1 MVLKV
6 ISSSRPA
13 EKEFT
18 DAKGRRFQL
27 RILPYRMSEGTIDG
41 GDNAPRHFAEGVEQL
56 RGPALRRSQ
65 KAGEG
70 DGLRQG
76 TPELD
81 RIQETI
87 DCGGSAFALIRATSA

>member
-41 GDNAPRHFAEGVEQL
+41 AVITLLDISP
-56 RGPALRRSQ
+56 
-65 KAGEG
+65 KA
-70 DGLRQG
+70 
-76 TPELD
+76 
-81 RIQETI
+81 
-87 DCGGSAFALIRATSA
+87 